1 MKTINE
7 MIQEVEKKVGA
18 NSKDATVF
26 KLMCISY
33 RNHGKYTANDVLKAY
48 KKIVDKQQKP

>member
-7 MIQEVEKKVGA
+7 MIQEIEKKVGTD
-18 NSKDATVF
+18 NKDATLF

-33 RNHGKYTANDVLKAY
+33 RNHGKYTANDIIKTY
-48 KKIVDKQQKP
+48 KKIVDKQ

>member
-33 RNHGKYTANDVLKAY
+33 RNHGKYTANDVLKTY
-48 KKIVDKQQKP
+48 KKIVDKQ

>member
-7 MIQEVEKKVGA
+7 MIQEVEKKIGA
-18 NSKDATVF
+18 DSSDAILF

-33 RNHGKYTANDVLKAY
+33 RNHGKYTANDILKTY
-48 KKIVDKQQKP
+48 KKIVDKQ